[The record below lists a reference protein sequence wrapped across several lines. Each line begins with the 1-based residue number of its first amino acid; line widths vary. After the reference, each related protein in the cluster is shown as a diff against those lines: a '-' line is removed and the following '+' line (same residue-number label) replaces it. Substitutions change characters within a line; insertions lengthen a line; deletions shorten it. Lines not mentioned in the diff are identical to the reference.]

1 MLNCQGWRAYY
12 DLAMANPEEEGPS
25 SHGSYILGR
34 SGWGT
39 LTLPQHLTGA
49 TCCLLAFW
57 VPTYSLDPNGS
68 YLVPQE
74 YCPASSEEFSKGW
87 VWGVTWGLHLYK
99 AVAQGS

>member
-1 MLNCQGWRAYY
+1 MIWPWPTLRRKAQAV
-12 DLAMANPEEEGPS
+12 MAPTL
-25 SHGSYILGR
+25 LGR

-49 TCCLLAFW
+49 TCCLLAFG